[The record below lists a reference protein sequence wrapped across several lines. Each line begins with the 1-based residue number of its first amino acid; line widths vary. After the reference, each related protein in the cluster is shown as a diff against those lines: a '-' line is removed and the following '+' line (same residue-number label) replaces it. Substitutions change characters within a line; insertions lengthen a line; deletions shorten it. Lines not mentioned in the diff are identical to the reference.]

1 MNSVNGKIS
10 LTSKVCGFTNALQS
24 YKINQKDNIY
34 LYKVVNKMVGFGER
48 LRKLRRDADV
58 TQKQLAIYLGI
69 KGAAVGKWETIENAY
84 PNTDTLIKIAEY
96 FNVSIDYLLRGIQ
109 TVPIA
114 EGNVIGSSLSASVVQ
129 TNVQTHVHGDMVVNG
144 RTFSPEAVA
153 LAQIYERVDVRSRNE
168 LLTLAFKLEDKAL
181 DRQKS

>member
-1 MNSVNGKIS
+1 MNKVNGKIS

-84 PNTDTLIKIAEY
+84 PNTDTLI
-96 FNVSIDYLLRGIQ
+96 NYLLRGIQ

-129 TNVQTHVHGDMVVNG
+129 TNVQTHVHGDMVVNS

-153 LAQIYERVDVRSRNE
+153 LAQIYEKVDVRSRNE